1 MKEERRGPPPPTRH
15 GHPYDEARSAL
26 HKSIRRG
33 LEVDALYWASQLA
46 GSYPHATWRALSVI
60 ASEDVGLA
68 EPLLPAALRALRDN
82 WYDASE
88 YGRREDIYLVHAV
101 LLLARAKKSRIT
113 DHAYIVCWRGDE
125 RREVPDYAIDQFTAR
140 GKAMGRG
147 HQHFVDEGSLLAD
160 PDTGELTEGSLSDPY
175 RNEAT

>member
-1 MKEERRGPPPPTRH
+1 L
-15 GHPYDEARSAL
+15 EA
-26 HKSIRRG
+26 
-33 LEVDALYWASQLA
+33 DALYWASQLA
-46 GSYPHATWRALSVI
+46 GSYPHATWRALAVI

-68 EPLLPAALRALRDN
+68 EPLLPATLRALRDN

-101 LLLARAKKSRIT
+101 LLLCRAKKSRIT
-113 DHAYIVCWRGDE
+113 DHAYILFWGRAE
-125 RREVPDYAIDQFTAR
+125 RREVPDYAVDQFTKR

-160 PDTGELTEGSLSDPY
+160 PKTGELTEGSLPDSY
-175 RNEAT
+175 REAAMNR